1 MSLAAPYFASPCPS
15 RKGIHEFSKGFASE
29 IFCLFCKNGLSR
41 RGENRERGRW
51 REIRRG
57 LARRR
62 SGVDEVAEM
71 EMAPPKASAEFAQDL
86 ATDAGRDDRRVPAQ
100 STVR

>member
-1 MSLAAPYFASPCPS
+1 MAVPVPSCAEIRAAGS
-15 RKGIHEFSKGFASE
+15 RR
-29 IFCLFCKNGLSR
+29 R
-41 RGENRERGRW
+41 RGENRERGGR
-51 REIRRG
+51 REMRRG
-57 LARRR
+57 FARRR

-71 EMAPPKASAEFAQDL
+71 EMPPPQASTELAQDL